1 MAEEF
6 AMNKNDNEKYDN
18 VIKMNENDLSEGV
31 VAEEE
36 IIDESDS
43 MEIEV
48 TQQPN
53 AVFRRALLGG
63 YKTVDVDK
71 YIEQSKEL
79 LQSAFEE
86 NKQLKVKID
95 EMREG
100 SITMKTALSSAMKF
114 SCNIS
119 DAAKREATSLM
130 ENAHHAAK
138 RFEQESAGLESSLS
152 KEIDALRIQRDR
164 ITQELGATMESHIR
178 LLDTVD
184 MNSMSDET
192 RDTIKHLLDLN

>member
-6 AMNKNDNEKYDN
+6 AMNKNDNEEFDN
-18 VIKMNENDLSEGV
+18 VIKMNEENSSEEA
-31 VAEEE
+31 VAEETTETENTDLE
-36 IIDESDS
+36 I
-43 MEIEV
+43 
-48 TQQPN
+48 TQQPS

-79 LQSAFEE
+79 LQTALEE

-100 SITMKTALSSAMKF
+100 SITMRTALSSAMKF
-114 SCNIS
+114 SENIS
-119 DAAKREATSLM
+119 DTAKREATSLI

-138 RFEQESAGLESSLS
+138 RFENDSAGLENSLS
-152 KEIDALRIQRDR
+152 NEIDALRIQRDR
-164 ITQELGATMESHIR
+164 ITQELGATLESHIR
-178 LLDTVD
+178 LLDTID
-184 MNSMSDET
+184 MNSMTDET
-192 RDTIKHLLDLN
+192 RGTVKDILDLN

>member
-6 AMNKNDNEKYDN
+6 AMNKNDNEEFDN
-18 VIKMNENDLSEGV
+18 VIKMNEEDSSEEV
-31 VAEEE
+31 IAEESME
-36 IIDESDS
+36 ESDS
-43 MEIEV
+43 TDLEI
-48 TQQPN
+48 TQQPS

-71 YIEQSKEL
+71 YIEQTKEL
-79 LQSAFEE
+79 LQTALEE

-114 SCNIS
+114 SENIS
-119 DAAKREATSLM
+119 DTAKREATSLM

-138 RFEQESAGLESSLS
+138 RFEQDSAGLENSLS

-178 LLDTVD
+178 LLDTID
-184 MNSMSDET
+184 MNSMTDET
-192 RDTIKHLLDLN
+192 RSIVHDLLDLN